1 MEIIQKDFLSKQ
13 ANFLLPTDL
22 ERNFQPSKIMRKK
35 WKTFMKLNWS
45 QKEKWLIEKGIQ
57 AFWFSVFGILNWYQS
72 FQHQILLQE
81 L

>member
-1 MEIIQKDFLSKQ
+1 
-13 ANFLLPTDL
+13 
-22 ERNFQPSKIMRKK
+22 
-35 WKTFMKLNWS
+35 MKLNWS

-57 AFWFSVFGILNWYQS
+57 AFWFSVLGILNWYQS